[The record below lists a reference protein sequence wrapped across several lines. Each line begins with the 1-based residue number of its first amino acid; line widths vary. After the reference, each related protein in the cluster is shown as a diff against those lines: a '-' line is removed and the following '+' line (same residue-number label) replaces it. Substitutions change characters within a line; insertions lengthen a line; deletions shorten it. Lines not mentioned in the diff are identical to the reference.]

1 MSHEENDLLEALRNN
16 LLNLSNAIDKQNE
29 TIAKYEKALK
39 LAANDCSGMSYIFN
53 GCKECCF
60 CMECGEQK
68 TSGVCKKFFLY
79 RWKSKTGLI

>member
-60 CMECGEQK
+60 CMSAGNRKHLEYAR
-68 TSGVCKKFFLY
+68 SFFCIDG
-79 RWKSKTGLI
+79 RARRD